1 MGVDYSANYGIGF
14 RVEAS
19 AQLLD
24 REDDELYLQEYLD
37 EELSDEYRYFEVGSG
52 NYTGKD
58 NDVYVIF
65 RDRSGLAP
73 LENYKERLE
82 ALRKHLEDILL
93 EVSEEGLVGG
103 LNVW

>member
-14 RVEAS
+14 KVEAT
-19 AQLLD
+19 ARLYD
-24 REDDELYLQEYLD
+24 REDDDFILQEYL
-37 EELSDEYRYFEVGSG
+37 EETLSDDYRYFEVGDGS
-52 NYTGKD
+52 YTGEE

-65 RDRSGLAP
+65 RDKVGLAP
-73 LENYKERLE
+73 LENYKDRLDV
-82 ALRKHLEDILL
+82 LRKHLEDLLL

>member
-14 RVEAS
+14 SVKVS

-24 REDDELYLQEYLD
+24 REDGELYLQEYL
-37 EELSDEYRYFEVGSG
+37 EENLSNDYRYFEVGSG
-52 NYTGKD
+52 NYTGED

-65 RDRSGLAP
+65 KDMAGLAP
-73 LENYKERLE
+73 LENYKERLDV
-82 ALRKHLEDILL
+82 LRKHLEDLLL